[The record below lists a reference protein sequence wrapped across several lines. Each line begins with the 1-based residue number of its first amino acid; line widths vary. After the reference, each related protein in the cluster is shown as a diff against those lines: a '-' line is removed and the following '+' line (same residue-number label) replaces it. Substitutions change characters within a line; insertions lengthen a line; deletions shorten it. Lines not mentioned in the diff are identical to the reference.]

1 MIFYHLLAA
10 TKREL
15 EEAKVTIEN
24 LKTTLNGEII
34 QNHLRNV
41 IVNRFRLNSEN
52 KGHKEQRR

>member
-24 LKTTLNGEII
+24 LKTTLNGKII
-34 QNHLRNV
+34 QNHLQNV
-41 IVNRFRLNSEN
+41 IVNLFQLKSEN
-52 KGHKEQRR
+52 ERHKEQRR